1 MANTF
6 LTTQEIA
13 REALIRLRENQ
24 VMARLVHTDYSNEFS
39 FKGDTISVRKPAVF
53 TANEFTSTIST
64 QDVSESS
71 VAVSL
76 DKIADV
82 SVAITSK
89 QMTLN
94 IEDFGT
100 QVLDGAMNAIAQKID
115 SDLHALH
122 VDIPYFYGTAGTT
135 PSAVSD
141 VTGVRKVLNANKV
154 PMQMRNLVMDED
166 ADAKFLELEAFRA
179 VDKTG
184 ATAAL
189 REASLGRLFGFDNY
203 MSQNV
208 ETFDTGVTAATAVAV
223 DGAVASGATS
233 MDIDATTLTGTIK
246 KGTLFTVAGNTQQF
260 TVTADATAATN
271 AATVSFYPA
280 TTGFDDD
287 AVVTLIADHTANLA
301 FHKNAFAFVNRPMAL
316 PSGGADGYQT
326 SFEGLSIRVTQ
337 DYSISTKTETMSF
350 DILYGVKTLYP
361 ELAAKLIG

>member
-24 VMARLVHTDYSNEFS
+24 VMARLVHTDYSNEFGS
-39 FKGDTISVRKPAVF
+39 KGDTINVRKPAVF
-53 TANEFTSTIST
+53 TANEFTSTISA

-71 VAVSL
+71 VAVAL

-122 VDIPYFYGTAGTT
+122 VDIPYSFGTAGTT
-135 PSAVSD
+135 PDALSD
-141 VTGVRKVLNANKV
+141 LAGARKILQDNKV
-154 PMQMRNLVMDED
+154 PATMRNLVMDTSAEAEFLALD
-166 ADAKFLELEAFRA
+166 AVVNA
-179 VDKTG
+179 DKSG
-184 ATAAL
+184 STAAL
-189 REASLGRLFGFDNY
+189 RDANLGRLMGFDVY
-203 MSQNV
+203 ASQNV
-208 ETFDTGVTAATAVAV
+208 ADFTTTITAAATPLTAGVTAAGATTINIDSASSLTGVVAKGTIIQIGAYEFVATANATAASNAVAV
-223 DGAVASGATS
+223 PV
-233 MDIDATTLTGTIK
+233 
-246 KGTLFTVAGNTQQF
+246 
-260 TVTADATAATN
+260 
-271 AATVSFYPA
+271 YPA
-280 TTGFDDD
+280 VP
-287 AVVTLIADHTANLA
+287 AEIADNTAVTFIGSHTANLA

-361 ELAAKLIG
+361 ELAGKLLG